1 MDQHAH
7 KLLRKLLLDAEM
19 ASFGCR
25 SRAAALT
32 SRQHLAQYRSSD
44 SFEFK
49 ERFETTMRAARAAGA
64 VTLTWD
70 EKNSEEGFIRRVD
83 IICAEKLA
91 RFIGAT
97 PLAVEIALAE
107 ELFAPWSDKYPVL
120 DDVIRRW
127 SQLRKVRTLG
137 PTSTRDWL
145 DAIRVV
151 EYVRS
156 LFSDQKTF
164 TPVRE
169 ASARLFKNSKRIER
183 LAAPLNVLLA
193 GSVDAEIREPA
204 EVWKELGLVRQEQP
218 VRLAGKVEIERTRV
232 SGLLDAPYA
241 AFPAPSVIRLITVPN
256 MVLTIEN
263 QTTFHSEALRMCEEQ
278 VLLIYT
284 AGMPSPTWR
293 AMYARLLLGLPEE
306 VPVFHWGDV
315 DEGGFRIASILAQ
328 DARAAGHVIQPW
340 RMASDDIPPE
350 QRRKASPGTLKRMRY
365 FADAAGWAELGKLIE
380 EAGFTVEQEALD

>member
-1 MDQHAH
+1 
-7 KLLRKLLLDAEM
+7 
-19 ASFGCR
+19 
-25 SRAAALT
+25 
-32 SRQHLAQYRSSD
+32 
-44 SFEFK
+44 
-49 ERFETTMRAARAAGA
+49 MRAARAAGA

-91 RFIGAT
+91 QFIGAT

-107 ELFAPWSDKYPVL
+107 EIFAPWIDKYPVL

-156 LFSDQKTF
+156 LLSDQKTF
-164 TPVRE
+164 TPIRE
-169 ASARLFKNSKRIER
+169 ASARLFKDSKRIER
-183 LAAPLNVLLA
+183 LAAPLDVLLA
-193 GSVDAEIREPA
+193 GSVDAEIRESA
-204 EVWKELGLVRQEQP
+204 EVWKELGLVREEQP
-218 VRLAGKVEIERTRV
+218 VRLAGKVEIERTRA

-278 VLLIYT
+278 LLLIYT
-284 AGMPSPTWR
+284 AGMPSPMWR
-293 AMYARLLLGLPEE
+293 AMYARLLHGLTEV

-340 RMASDDIPPE
+340 RMAPDDIPLE

-365 FADAAGWAELGKLIE
+365 FADAAGWTELGKLIE